1 MLKRGIYSMK
11 SKILK
16 IIFILSF
23 IPYIFTV
30 CGVIFS
36 IFRDGIGQ
44 QQLLKLLDNIFE
56 CGIVAPI
63 FPACLTFQM
72 CYIFRKNRKAMFIC
86 SFIPCIFALLVIFKY
101 MVFGIKFLGDTVYYG
116 LDAFSLGLF
125 GVLIYYVVFF
135 PILPICLIL
144 QIGLIISNKKAKA
157 KLQNTQ

>member
-1 MLKRGIYSMK
+1 MK

-36 IFRDGIGQ
+36 IFRDGIEQ
-44 QQLLKLLDNIFE
+44 QQLLKLLDNVFE

-72 CYIFRKNRKAMFIC
+72 CYIFRKKRKAMFIC
-86 SFIPCIFALLVIFKY
+86 TFIPCAFALLAILKY
-101 MVFGIKFLGDTVYYG
+101 MVFGINFLGDTMYYG
-116 LDAFSLGLF
+116 LDAFGIGLI
-125 GVLIYYVVFF
+125 GVFVYYVMYY
-135 PILPICLIL
+135 PILPICLIF
-144 QIGLIISNKKAKA
+144 QIVLINSKLIRNKKAK
-157 KLQNTQ
+157 KIKNN